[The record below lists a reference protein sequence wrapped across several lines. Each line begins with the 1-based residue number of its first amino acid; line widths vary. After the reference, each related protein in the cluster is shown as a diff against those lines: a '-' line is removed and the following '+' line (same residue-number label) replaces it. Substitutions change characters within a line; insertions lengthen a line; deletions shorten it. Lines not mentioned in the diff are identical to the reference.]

1 MTNVSQWIHLTGD
14 DDEYTLVAREGNNI
28 LTDGRGF
35 TGIELEFVKVTTGV
49 SFDGK
54 DALRWRQDADGTW
67 QQGTGRNYKYQ
78 KVWRDIDGDGIE
90 SAADEYD
97 YFTTADGMRI
107 FGSDGADYLIGGTNY
122 INGGQGHDEIYG
134 GVGYDELYGG
144 QGDDFIEYFGG
155 DKNILDGGPG
165 DDVLIGMRDNDEL
178 NGAEENDVLR
188 GGSGNDELFG
198 GAGDDRLNG
207 QKGHDWLTGGSG
219 KDIFIMASNGDV
231 STNVVTDF
239 TFGEDKLRVLRHDGD
254 VLWQQKGDH
263 IHLSTSRGGPVFG
276 ILRNVSQ
283 LDQSDFVRSNINLV
297 AEADWDDPSPLGVV
311 VEVV

>member
-1 MTNVSQWIHLTGD
+1 MTNVSQWTHLTGD
-14 DDEYTLVAREGNNI
+14 NDEHTLVAREGNNI
-28 LTDGRGF
+28 LTGGRGF
-35 TGIELEFVKVTTGV
+35 TWIELEFVKVMTGV

-67 QQGTGRNYKYQ
+67 QQGKGRNYKYQ
-78 KVWRDIDGDGIE
+78 KVWRDIDGNGIE

-107 FGSDGADYLIGGTNY
+107 FGSDGADYLIGGRGN
-122 INGGQGHDEIYG
+122 DRM
-134 GVGYDELYGG
+134 
-144 QGDDFIEYFGG
+144 FGG
-155 DKNILDGGPG
+155 AG
-165 DDVLIGMRDNDEL
+165 DDVFIGMRDNDEL
-178 NGAEENDVLR
+178 NGAEGNDVLR

-239 TFGEDKLRVLRHDGD
+239 TFGEGKLRVLRHDGD

-263 IHLSTSRGGPVFG
+263 IHLSTSKGAPVFG